1 MLIHSRLNF
10 TSWINT
16 WLRRTTFLVIHTMPH
31 RFIVNDTSKIL
42 LREGIDISVIYG
54 AVKQKRGRG
63 IF

>member
-1 MLIHSRLNF
+1 
-10 TSWINT
+10 
-16 WLRRTTFLVIHTMPH
+16 MPH